1 MKLYTPQFLLFII
14 SLGCFSFCKAS
25 NNKALSLLS
34 SDNDTI
40 KVSSSDTSLVSIFNW
55 AHTTS
60 NGYLGKDS
68 DPVGPWYESALSG
81 REAFCIRDVSH
92 QCIGAEIISHSK
104 QNLNMY
110 YKFVENISEPKDW
123 CTYWEINRYNKPA
136 PIDYTSDKDFW
147 YNLNANFD
155 IIDASYK
162 LYLWSGNKAYIN
174 DPLFDNFFKISLNQ
188 YIDRWQLQSDKI
200 MQRPSVMNASE
211 KFIKEKKRWK
221 VNARGLPSYDEGVE
235 GLVITS
241 DLIAMIYNGFSTY
254 AKILALRGELAKS
267 KQYQQKALA
276 YRQIIDSLWWNQ
288 KTNSY
293 FNYFLSDGKFHGG
306 GSNLYMLW
314 YGVIQDP
321 KKIIQTL
328 SNNNIWDYYEIE
340 GMSYLPQLFYRFGNN
355 ENGYHFLQK
364 IYANK
369 RRQYPEASS
378 GCIEGIVHGLM
389 GVQPSAAEGIVT
401 TCARLTPKTSWIS
414 IENIPIFSGLISVS
428 HQSAVKTVFANKS
441 AKKIT
446 WRAMFQGS
454 FRHIKVDGKEFS
466 TNQYLDEIGQMH
478 SYVDIAIKATSQK
491 QAEAIH

>member
-1 MKLYTPQFLLFII
+1 MKSYALQLRLVVLLIACYTFATPFKTLKAG
-14 SLGCFSFCKAS
+14 SFSKV
-25 NNKALSLLS
+25 
-34 SDNDTI
+34 NDTI
-40 KVSSSDTSLVSIFNW
+40 RVSSSDTSLVTIFNW
-55 AHTTS
+55 AHATS

-92 QCIGAEIISHSK
+92 QCIGAEIISHGK

-136 PIDYTSDKDFW
+136 PIDYTNDKDFW

-162 LYLWSGNKAYIN
+162 LYLWTGNKAYIN
-174 DPLFDNFFKISLNQ
+174 DPLFDRFFKISLNQ
-188 YIDRWQLQSDKI
+188 YIDRWQLQADKI

-221 VNARGLPSYDEGVE
+221 INARGLPSYDEGVE

-254 AKILALRGELAKS
+254 AKILALRGQADAGKPYEI
-267 KQYQQKALA
+267 KAQA
-276 YRQIIDSLWWNQ
+276 YRKLIDSTWWNE
-288 KTNSY
+288 KTNTY

-314 YGVIQDP
+314 YGVIKDP
-321 KKIIQTL
+321 ERINQTL
-328 SNNNIWDYYEIE
+328 GKNNIWDYYEIE
-340 GMSYLPQLFYRFGNN
+340 GMSYLPQLFYRFGYN
-355 ENGYHFLQK
+355 ENGYRFLQK

-389 GVQPSAAEGIVT
+389 GVQPSAAEGIIT
-401 TCARLTPKTSWIS
+401 TCPRLTSNTSWIS
-414 IENIPIFSGLISVS
+414 IENIPVFSGLISVT
-428 HQSAVKTVFANKS
+428 HQSAEKTIFTNKS
-441 AKKIT
+441 ILPIT

-454 FRHIKVDGKEFS
+454 FQHIKVNGVKLPTS
-466 TNQYLDEIGQMH
+466 KYLDEIGQVH
-478 SYVDIAIKATSQK
+478 SYVNVEINSATQSE
-491 QAEAIH
+491 AEAIK